1 MEKYLFIDLL
11 KGTPIY
17 SIPLSPSPSGEGWDE
32 VLRENT
38 CLLIY

>member
-1 MEKYLFIDLL
+1 MVIFALFLL
-11 KGTPIY
+11 FKGSPIY

-38 CLLIY
+38 